1 MSDSKL
7 PSSVGLKLFAVDT
20 ATELELT
27 LIEAG
32 ISAGFPSPA
41 MDFDENK
48 IDLNRYLIK
57 RPSSTF
63 FARVKGNSMEG
74 AGIYDGNLLVIDKSI
89 KPKSEQIAVCFL
101 DGEFTVKR
109 IRLEQNVV
117 YLIPENEAYE
127 PIEVKEENNFSI
139 WGIVTHVIRSV

>member
-1 MSDSKL
+1 M
-7 PSSVGLKLFAVDT
+7 PSSQNPSSSSLEIFSADTGTKL
-20 ATELELT
+20 ELEVAA
-27 LIEAG
+27 AG

-63 FARVKGNSMEG
+63 FGRVSGNSMEG
-74 AGIYDGNLLVIDKSI
+74 AGIYDGNLLIIDKSI
-89 KPKSEQIAVCFL
+89 KPRSEHIAVCFI

-109 IRLEQNVV
+109 IRIEKDCVWLLPAN
-117 YLIPENEAYE
+117 PSYE
-127 PIEVKEENNFSI
+127 PVRADEANDFQV

>member
-1 MSDSKL
+1 MSHSKK
-7 PSSVGLKLFAVDT
+7 PQTSSLEIFAADT

-27 LIEAG
+27 LVEAG
-32 ISAGFPSPA
+32 ISAGFPSPS

-63 FARVKGNSMEG
+63 FGRVKGNSMEG

-89 KPKSEQIAVCFL
+89 KPKSEHIAVCFI

-109 IRLEQNVV
+109 IRIEKECVW
-117 YLIPENEAYE
+117 LIPENENYE
-127 PIEVKEENNFSI
+127 PIKVNQENNFQV
-139 WGIVTHVIRSV
+139 WGIVIYIIRSV